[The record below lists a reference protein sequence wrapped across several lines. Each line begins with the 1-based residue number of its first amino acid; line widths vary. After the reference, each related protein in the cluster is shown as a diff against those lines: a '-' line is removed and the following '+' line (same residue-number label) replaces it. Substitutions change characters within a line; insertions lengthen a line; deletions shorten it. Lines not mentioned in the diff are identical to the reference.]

1 MTRLVSILLVLAFT
15 LVSVVACTPTPAG
28 PGTITDD
35 VGRTVN
41 IEEIPQR
48 IVSLAPSIT
57 EILFALDLGNKV
69 VGVTDYCD
77 YPEEALSKPKV
88 GGYFMTNL
96 EAIIGQD
103 PDIVFAD
110 GHDPVCDQ
118 LEELEEVTMVV
129 LQPEDIAGIFRDIEL
144 VGEITAKGKE
154 AEELVAEIEGRID
167 AVTTKTAEVERPT
180 VFYVI
185 DASEPSKPWTA
196 GEGSFVDALIDWAG
210 GTNIAATSG
219 EWTQFSLEVLV
230 STDPEIIIVD
240 ASHGEA
246 LIPDFGSLTGW
257 NEMSAVKNGEIYL
270 IDGNLTSRPG
280 PRIAD
285 GLEEMARIIHPELFP

>member
-15 LVSVVACTPTPAG
+15 LISLMACSPTPAG
-28 PGTITDD
+28 PGAITDD
-35 VGRTVN
+35 LGRTVN

-57 EILFALDLGNKV
+57 EILFALGLGDKV

-96 EAIIGQD
+96 ESIMGQD

-118 LEELEEVTMVV
+118 LEELEVTMVV

-144 VGEITAKGKE
+144 VGEITAKEKA
-154 AEELVAEIEGRID
+154 AEELLAEIEGRID

-185 DASEPSKPWTA
+185 DVSEPSKPWTA
-196 GEGSFVDALIDWAG
+196 GEGSFVDALIDLAG
-210 GTNIAATSG
+210 GENMAATVDQ
-219 EWTQFSLEVLV
+219 WAQFSLEVLV
-230 STDPEIIIVD
+230 STDPELIIVD

-257 NEMSAVKNGEIYL
+257 KEMSAVKSGEIYF
-270 IDGNLTSRPG
+270 IDGDLTSRPG
-280 PRIAD
+280 PRIVD